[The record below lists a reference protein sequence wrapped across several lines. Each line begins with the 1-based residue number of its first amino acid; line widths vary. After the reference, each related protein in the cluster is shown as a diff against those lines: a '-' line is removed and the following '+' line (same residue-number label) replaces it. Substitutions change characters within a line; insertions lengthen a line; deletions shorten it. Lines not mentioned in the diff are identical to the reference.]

1 MKCHRENR
9 SLRIIA
15 PGCNTAVD
23 NLSHW
28 VKDQLKPLANTCKY
42 HLQDKTDVIFWLNSS
57 LNQRYAPNP
66 PLPPPPPPDMLL
78 VSFHDVSMCQNI
90 TLDHNIRAV
99 RRKLLDRDSE
109 SPSVECII
117 DAIKI
122 IITCSNK

>member
-28 VKDQLKPLANTCKY
+28 VKDQLKPLANTCRY

-57 LNQRYAPNP
+57 LNQKYAPNP
-66 PLPPPPPPDMLL
+66 PPPPPPLI
-78 VSFHDVSMCQNI
+78 CY
-90 TLDHNIRAV
+90 
-99 RRKLLDRDSE
+99 
-109 SPSVECII
+109 
-117 DAIKI
+117 
-122 IITCSNK
+122 